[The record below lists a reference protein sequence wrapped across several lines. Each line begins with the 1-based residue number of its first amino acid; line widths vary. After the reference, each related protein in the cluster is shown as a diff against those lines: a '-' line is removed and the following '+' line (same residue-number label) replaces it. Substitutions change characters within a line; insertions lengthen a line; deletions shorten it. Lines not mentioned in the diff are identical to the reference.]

1 MHTDDSASGGIGE
14 ECPTYES
21 LMNDT
26 SKVELKLNGILNRA
40 IILIEFLHNRLRFI
54 NKLAGSF
61 EWSQT
66 DQSLVLG
73 SFFYGY
79 VTSQLFGGFMIE
91 RFGAKRVFGV
101 GTFIE
106 SLLALCSPTIA
117 KTGIGPYIALRIFQG
132 LSEVN

>member
-1 MHTDDSASGGIGE
+1 MSYIRESN
-14 ECPTYES
+14 ECHQQGRIRIEW
-21 LMNDT
+21 N
-26 SKVELKLNGILNRA
+26 LKQGDLVNYF
-40 IILIEFLHNRLRFI
+40 LIDVLHNRLRFI
-54 NKLAGSF
+54 NKLAGNF
-61 EWSQT
+61 DWTQT

-106 SLLALCSPTIA
+106 SFLALCSPTIA
-117 KTGIGPYIALRIFQG
+117 KTGIGPYIALRIIQG
-132 LSEVN
+132 LSEVNWHF

>member
-1 MHTDDSASGGIGE
+1 MSYIRECNEWHQQGRIGIE
-14 ECPTYES
+14 W
-21 LMNDT
+21 N
-26 SKVELKLNGILNRA
+26 LKLGNLVSYSNIF
-40 IILIEFLHNRLRFI
+40 LIEVLHNCLRFI
-54 NKLAGSF
+54 HKLAGNF
-61 EWSQT
+61 DWTQT

-106 SLLALCSPTIA
+106 SFLALCSPAIA
-117 KTGIGPYIALRIFQG
+117 KTGIGPYIALRIIQG
-132 LSEVN
+132 LSEVNWNF

>member
-1 MHTDDSASGGIGE
+1 MKQG
-14 ECPTYES
+14 
-21 LMNDT
+21 N
-26 SKVELKLNGILNRA
+26 LNF
-40 IILIEFLHNRLRFI
+40 LIEDLHNRLRFI
-54 NKLAGSF
+54 HKLAGNF
-61 EWSQT
+61 DWSQT

-106 SLLALCSPTIA
+106 SCLALCSPTIA
-117 KTGIGPYIALRIFQG
+117 KTGIGPYIALRIIQG
-132 LSEVN
+132 LSEVNWPF

>member
-1 MHTDDSASGGIGE
+1 M
-14 ECPTYES
+14 
-21 LMNDT
+21 
-26 SKVELKLNGILNRA
+26 
-40 IILIEFLHNRLRFI
+40 IEVLHNHLRFI

-61 EWSQT
+61 DWSQT

-106 SLLALCSPTIA
+106 SFLALCSPTIA
-117 KTGIGPYIALRIFQG
+117 KTGIGPYIALRIIQG

>member
-1 MHTDDSASGGIGE
+1 
-14 ECPTYES
+14 
-21 LMNDT
+21 MNYF
-26 SKVELKLNGILNRA
+26 
-40 IILIEFLHNRLRFI
+40 LIEVLHNRLRFI
-54 NKLAGSF
+54 HKLAGNF
-61 EWSQT
+61 DWSQT

-79 VTSQLFGGFMIE
+79 VTSQLFGGIMIE

-106 SLLALCSPTIA
+106 SFLALCSPTIA
-117 KTGIGPYIALRIFQG
+117 KTGIGPYIALRIIQG